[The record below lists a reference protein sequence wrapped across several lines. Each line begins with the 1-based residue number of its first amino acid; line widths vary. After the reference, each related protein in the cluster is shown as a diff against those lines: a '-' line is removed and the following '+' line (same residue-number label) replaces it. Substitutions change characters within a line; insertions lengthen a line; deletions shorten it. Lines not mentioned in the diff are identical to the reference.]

1 MIAHKLKNYLLKRK
15 CTLLGV
21 GPMSVNC
28 VNATIELANDYD
40 IPLMLV
46 ASRRQIDSED
56 FNGGYVNKWSTSQ
69 FAEYVINLDKK
80 DKILLARD
88 HGGPWQNDNEKKLN
102 FSLKQAMQSAKASY
116 LSDLEAGFQILH
128 IDPSIDIHG
137 KPSVDDVL
145 DRVYELYD
153 YCWTQAQ
160 KLGKKVLFEIG
171 TEEQNG
177 STNTPDELEYIL
189 SNMKVFCDKNNL
201 PSPTFVVIQSGSRV
215 MEMRNTGCF
224 DSPLRVAG
232 VLPAEIQVPRMIEM
246 CNRYGVMMKAHNT
259 DYMSDEALQW
269 HPRLGIHAVNV
280 APEFGVEETRSL
292 LSILEEN
299 NLHALANEFL
309 RIAYESKKWV
319 KWMVKDTQ
327 ATDRDRAIIA
337 GHYVFST
344 PECLEIKAKA
354 SSTLKTKQIDLE
366 ANIKESV
373 KKSILRYINY
383 LRIIRQ

>member
-215 MEMRNTGCF
+215 MEMRNIGCF

-319 KWMVKDTQ
+319 
-327 ATDRDRAIIA
+327 
-337 GHYVFST
+337 
-344 PECLEIKAKA
+344 
-354 SSTLKTKQIDLE
+354 
-366 ANIKESV
+366 
-373 KKSILRYINY
+373 
-383 LRIIRQ
+383 